1 MDALLFLLARFA
13 EKKYCKIVK
22 EMLSKKNIGYE
33 IVDAEEN
40 GELCD
45 AYGVTQAPTLVVIE
59 ENGFEKFANASN
71 IIRYL
76 NS

>member
-1 MDALLFLLARFA
+1 
-13 EKKYCKIVK
+13 
-22 EMLSKKNIGYE
+22 MLNKKNIGYE

-45 AYGVTQAPTLVVIE
+45 AYGVTQAPTLVVVE